1 MNFPAITTILAALL
15 GIVASF
21 LLLPITV
28 ALWYGE
34 YRESLLFA
42 GVMLG
47 TMALCAAAYFL
58 YARRSIDALRRRDL
72 TARDGFLA
80 VTLSWSLAALVGALP
95 FWLGGVIPSFTDAYF
110 ETMSGFTTTG
120 ASILTDVESFPRSML
135 FWRSFTHWLG
145 GMGIVMLTVAI
156 IPLLGIGGMQL
167 LEAEAPGPTVDRLTP
182 RIKETAK
189 ILWFLYLGFTV
200 IETLLLMA
208 GGMDLFDSLCHTFA
222 TLGTG
227 GFSTKNASIGF
238 YHSAY
243 IDMVVTIFMLIGA
256 MNFVLFYL
264 LLRGRAREVAA
275 NSEFKA
281 YVAIVLFSTLLIAA
295 ELTLRGVHP
304 SMGESARFAVF
315 QVASIISTTGF
326 ASEDFARW
334 PHFSQIVLFFLMFVG
349 GCAGSTGGGI
359 KVIRLVSFYKLA
371 FNEIRYLL
379 HPRGVFTLTVDGRPV
394 KKDAVYLMTGF
405 FFIYIFFV
413 LLTTLVVSTANV
425 DLVTALTTSLAT
437 IGNIGPGLSLV
448 GPMSNYAHYP
458 DFIKWWL
465 SFAMMVGRLEVYTV
479 FVLFSA
485 FFWRR

>member
-1 MNFPAITTILAALL
+1 MNLPVMITILAALL
-15 GIVASF
+15 AIVVSF
-21 LLLPITV
+21 MLLPVTV
-28 ALWYGE
+28 AIWYGE
-34 YRESLLFA
+34 YREALLFA
-42 GVMLG
+42 GVMVGAMLVCVG
-47 TMALCAAAYFL
+47 AYL
-58 YARRSIDALRRRDL
+58 YARRSIASVRRRDL
-72 TARDGFLA
+72 TPRDGFLA
-80 VTLSWSLAALVGALP
+80 VSLSWALAALVGALP
-95 FWLGGVIPSFTDAYF
+95 FWLGGAIPSFADAYF

-120 ASILTDVESFPRSML
+120 ASILKDVESLPRAIL
-135 FWRSFTHWLG
+135 FWRSLTHWLG

-167 LEAEAPGPTVDRLTP
+167 LEAEVPGPSVDKLTP

-189 ILWFLYLGFTV
+189 TLWFIYLGFTAL
-200 IETLLLMA
+200 ETILLML
-208 GGMDLFDSLCHTFA
+208 GGMTLFDGLCHTFG

-227 GFSTKNASIGF
+227 GFSVKNASIGF
-238 YHSAY
+238 YNSVF
-243 IDMVVTIFMLIGA
+243 IDGVVTLFMLVGG
-256 MNFVLFYL
+256 MNFALFYL
-264 LLRGRAREVAA
+264 MFRGRFRDVAR
-275 NSEFKA
+275 NTEFKA
-281 YVAIVLFSTLLIAA
+281 YLAIVLFATLLIAS

-304 SMGESARFAVF
+304 SMGESAQYALF
-315 QVASIISTTGF
+315 QVASIITTTGY

-349 GCAGSTGGGI
+349 GCSGSTGGGI
-359 KVIRLVSFYKLA
+359 KVIRLVTLYKLA
-371 FNEIRYLL
+371 FNEMRYLIN
-379 HPRGVFTLTVDGRPV
+379 PRGVFTLTVDGRPV
-394 KKDAVYLMTGF
+394 KKDTLYLMTGF

-413 LLTTLVVSTANV
+413 LLTMLVVSTANV

-458 DFIKWWL
+458 DYIKWWL